1 MAEIIYQP
9 DSYQEFVQLLN
20 AYEEIGDDDNV
31 SILKEYES
39 AVKNKEIIE
48 REINELQA
56 REENYGGTY
65 PLTRFDEV
73 REECESILS
82 EYQRMKSM
90 YEGIVDEDEI
100 NSKISEYQ
108 AELEWLNSRED
119 AIKTIIATTE

>member
-9 DSYQEFVQLLN
+9 TSYEEFVQLLN
-20 AYEEIGDDDNV
+20 AYEEIGDDENV
-31 SILKEYES
+31 STLKAYEP

-56 REENYGGTY
+56 REENYSGTY
-65 PLTRFDEV
+65 PLTKFEEI

-108 AELEWLNSRED
+108 AELEWLNTRED
-119 AIKTIIATTE
+119 AINTIISTTE

>member
-9 DSYQEFVQLLN
+9 ESYEEFVQLLN
-20 AYEEIGDDDNV
+20 AYEEIGDDEN
-31 SILKEYES
+31 IAIMKQYEP

-48 REINELQA
+48 REIREIQA
-56 REENYGGTY
+56 REENYTGSYT
-65 PLTRFDEV
+65 LSKFEEV

-82 EYQRMKSM
+82 EYQRMKTM

-108 AELEWLNSRED
+108 SELEWLNSQED
-119 AIKTIIATTE
+119 AIKIILNATE